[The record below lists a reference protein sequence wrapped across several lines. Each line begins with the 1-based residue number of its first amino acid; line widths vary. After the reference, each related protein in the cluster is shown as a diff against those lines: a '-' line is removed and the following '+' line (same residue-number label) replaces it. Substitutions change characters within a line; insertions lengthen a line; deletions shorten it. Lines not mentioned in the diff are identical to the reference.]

1 VSQKS
6 LATNASERTAR
17 LTKGLA
23 QTAAAASALL
33 EEGDRRH
40 AGISEDARDLLLD
53 DIEPDPLQSR
63 RTFEEADL
71 RALAEDIA
79 RRGVISPVLVRPP
92 LIPLGKYRLVC
103 GERRWRASRMAG
115 LVRIPTRVRDL
126 RDDEVRAAQLAENIL
141 RADLNDIEKGRSLRE
156 LYDIRKEENSRTT
169 WEAVAEEVGLGRAR
183 IHDLFHLASLP
194 ASISAL
200 IEAGRL
206 SGSHG
211 IALQRSQTQLGD
223 EKIIQLALEAA
234 RPEGRR
240 TGSFGLSVVAL
251 RERIQAL
258 QQGEPDTLE
267 LASSVRKSQRPF
279 IQRTLQAI
287 VAGQLKPEEYAELLR
302 ALESYQASGAEPTDM
317 EENQ

>member
-1 VSQKS
+1 MSQKS
-6 LATNASERTAR
+6 LAASSSDRTTR
-17 LTKGLA
+17 LTMGLA

-40 AGISEDARDLLLD
+40 AGIPEDARDLLLD
-53 DIEPDPLQSR
+53 DIEPDPLQPR
-63 RTFEEADL
+63 RTFEEPEL

-79 RRGVISPVLVRPP
+79 RRGVISAILVRPP
-92 LIPLGKYRLVC
+92 VIPLGKYRLVC

-115 LVRIPTRVRDL
+115 LVRIPARVREL

-156 LYDIRKEENSRTT
+156 LYDIRKEENARTT

-194 ASISAL
+194 VSIATL
-200 IEAGRL
+200 IESGRL

-211 IALQRSQTQLGD
+211 IALQRAQAQLG
-223 EKIIQLALEAA
+223 EETVIQLAHEAA

-251 RERIQAL
+251 RERIQFL
-258 QQGEPDTLE
+258 LKGEATPE
-267 LASSVRKSQRPF
+267 PEEVPVAKAARPF
-279 IQRTLQAI
+279 IQKTLQAI
-287 VAGQLKPEEYAELLR
+287 TSGKLKQEEYAELLR
-302 ALESYQASGAEPTDM
+302 ALENYQSGSSEP
-317 EENQ
+317 EEADQ

>member
-1 VSQKS
+1 MSQKS
-6 LATNASERTAR
+6 LATSSSERTTR
-17 LTKGLA
+17 LTMGLA

-40 AGISEDARDLLLD
+40 AGIPEDARDLLLD
-53 DIEPDPLQSR
+53 DIEPDPLQPR
-63 RTFEEADL
+63 RTFEEPEL

-79 RRGVISPVLVRPP
+79 RRGVISAILVRPP
-92 LIPLGKYRLVC
+92 VVPLGKYRLVC

-115 LVRIPTRVRDL
+115 LVRIPARVREL

-156 LYDIRKEENSRTT
+156 LYDIRKEENARTT

-194 ASISAL
+194 VSIATL
-200 IEAGRL
+200 IESGRL

-211 IALQRSQTQLGD
+211 IALQRAQAQLG
-223 EKIIQLALEAA
+223 EESVIQLAQEAA

-251 RERIQAL
+251 RERIQFL
-258 QQGEPDTLE
+258 LKGEDAPE
-267 LASSVRKSQRPF
+267 PEEAPAAKVARPF
-279 IQRTLQAI
+279 IQKTLQAI
-287 VAGQLKPEEYAELLR
+287 ATGKLKPEEHAELLR
-302 ALESYQASGAEPTDM
+302 ALESYQVSPSET
-317 EENQ
+317 EEEDQ